1 MKNKIMLLGLVSMA
15 VFAIAGCN
23 KETGDTP
30 ESGVK
35 TFASFSI
42 TVSNPATRADVNAVG
57 EETGINNV
65 GIYIFSSEALETAGS
80 IDLTNQNKGKTTV
93 ATTTGPKHIYAV
105 PNPPTTINST
115 VGLSQAE
122 FEKQLLAALSTE
134 IAASNR
140 FLMVGSTDATLVRHS
155 QEEATQEDNLIPISV
170 TRAAAKVQLQYKT
183 DTPVADNV
191 DASVADVQYDLG
203 QPNKQMYLV
212 RNGFE
217 VTPTGTKAEQRD
229 DDGDGTYDH
238 LVKFQATSLSFIPA
252 VTAFDNTFAKSRYLA
267 ENVNDNPVTGNTSFV
282 VIKLKVTPKTS
293 SVASDGS
300 FWVVAKSNENKGTVE
315 YASAEGKIKYFDTQD
330 AAQAYLTANTG
341 ALSGYAVQKFEQGVA
356 WYRLNLR
363 DANKTVA
370 TQKYAVL
377 RNYYYK
383 VNVTNIYGLG
393 FNTPE
398 AIIPKDPD
406 TPLETSTFVSAEIT
420 IEDWTAVAMNEP
432 LG

>member
-15 VFAIAGCN
+15 AFAIAGCN

-42 TVSNPATRADVNAVG
+42 TVSNPATRADVNAVD

-105 PNPPTTINST
+105 PNPPATIKST

-122 FEKQLLAALSTE
+122 FEQQLLAALSTD
-134 IAASNR
+134 IAASNK
-140 FLMVGSTDATLVRHS
+140 FLMVGSTDATLVRRS
-155 QEEATQEDNLIPISV
+155 QEEAKANLIPISV

-212 RNGFE
+212 RNGYE
-217 VTPTGTKAEQRD
+217 VTPTGTKANQKD
-229 DDGDGTYDH
+229 NDSDGTYDH
-238 LVKFQATSLSFIPA
+238 LVKFSATSLSTIPA
-252 VTAFDNTFAKSRYLA
+252 VVAFNNAFAESRYLA

-293 SVASDGS
+293 VASDGS
-300 FWVVAKSNENKGTVE
+300 FWVLAKSDKTKGTVE
-315 YASAEGKIKYFDTQD
+315 YASSEGKIKYFESQEV
-330 AAQAYLTANTG
+330 AQAYLTANTG
-341 ALSGYAVQKFEQGVA
+341 ALSGYEVQKFERGVA

-377 RNYYYK
+377 RNHYYK

-398 AIIPKDPD
+398 AIIPTDPD
-406 TPLETSTFVSAEIT
+406 TPLETSTYVSAEIT
-420 IEDWTAVAMNEP
+420 IEDWTAVEMNEP